1 MLRCSAICGCV
12 VVGAADL
19 LSWGNRYIFARADE
33 QTLVDIDGVGPEM
46 AASLLAFFADPAN
59 RTMLDELVAAGLRPT
74 PETTLATSEASALS
88 GKTVVLTGTLSIA
101 RNRKRNSVCCATG
114 GAKKVGFATAELL
127 KFTWGPLSWRH
138 SSLTGP

>member
-1 MLRCSAICGCV
+1 
-12 VVGAADL
+12 
-19 LSWGNRYIFARADE
+19 
-33 QTLVDIDGVGPEM
+33 M

-101 RNRKRNSVCCATG
+101 RNRAKDLVQAAGATVSSTVSKRTDYLVAGENPGSKLRKAEQLGVEVLNEDGLMRLLG
-114 GAKKVGFATAELL
+114 GEGAGPDDPAGEQAEL
-127 KFTWGPLSWRH
+127 PLR
-138 SSLTGP
+138 